1 MTETKVLDFLR
12 DFSSI
17 LWEAFPFI
25 VLGAIIAGILE
36 EVVPQQAITRFV
48 PKSKLLAVG
57 LGGALGLIF
66 PMCECGIVPVMRR
79 LLRKGLPLG
88 TCVAYMMAGPIINV
102 IVIASTYIAF
112 KGHGLGPQMTFLRV
126 GLGFIVAVV
135 TGLLVE
141 LQYRKYGNSLVA
153 PLARPKDSE
162 AAPPS
167 NLTALD
173 ALRNLLKFLVMLPI
187 IPFRTVYRIYLWH
200 VEQIRQGQLLKRYG
214 NIAETA
220 LHDFKDIMVFLMLGA
235 VLASLVKFWITDEQA
250 RSLSTNAPALTIL
263 AMMGLAVI
271 MCLCS
276 EADAFVAASM
286 TTLHPSAKL
295 AFLVLGPMFDLKL
308 LLMFTRVFRRRLIIL
323 IVVSAVVQVFVYTLI
338 VHYVWQAAEIPWE
351 FRSTEA
357 TTTQNLEA
365 QFGK

>member
-36 EVVPQQAITRFV
+36 EVIPQQAITKFV

-57 LGGALGLIF
+57 LGGTLGLIF

-126 GLGFIVAVV
+126 GLGFVVAVV

-141 LQYRKYGNSLVA
+141 LQYRKYGNSLIA

-200 VEQIRQGQLLKRYG
+200 VVQIRQSQLMKRYG

-357 TTTQNLEA
+357 TTTPNLEA